1 MNKQILCMI
10 LCLVAACAC
19 FAQNNYTET
28 TLPQLME
35 KIQQGKELVVLDVR
49 SNGEYMDTVPGGKQI
64 GIGRIRN
71 AINISIQ
78 DLFQKPETIRQ
89 LDAYKDKDI
98 YVICSHS
105 YRSRRVSNLLLENGF
120 KSINNVQGGM
130 TEWYRNYDVL
140 QPYAAMFYENN
151 IPYRNMAPAQLFRK
165 LKAGEPL
172 VMIGF
177 ANAPRFAF
185 DSLVIPLYSVFP
197 DFNKVTYFTLADSLN
212 VLDKVKSANGKTVVF
227 FNTIGGGAAEI
238 SYWLSQKGFSNVFV
252 LIGNLAGYFEY
263 LANYHPRDLEAQ
275 LSAKSKINF
284 LTPLSYC
291 SNPPSN
297 VQWIDMRH
305 DTTFN
310 QVTRGTKLDY
320 KSLKGAL
327 HFPLRRSADE
337 FEKEFPDKKK
347 MYILIPERGYA
358 GVDFAEALIRKGY
371 KVGWLMGGIE
381 RWEWYTNNI
390 PEFNCKGHHIK

>member
-1 MNKQILCMI
+1 MNKQILCNGI
-10 LCLVAACAC
+10 CLIIMGAIS
-19 FAQNNYTET
+19 AQNNYTET

-35 KIQQGKELVVLDVR
+35 KLQQGKELVILDVR

-78 DLFQKPETIRQ
+78 DLLQKPGAIRQ

-130 TEWYRNYDVL
+130 TEWYRNYEVM
-140 QPYAAMFYENN
+140 QPYAARFYENN
-151 IPYRNMAPAQLFRK
+151 IPYRNMAPAQLYMK
-165 LKAGEPL
+165 LKAREPVAL
-172 VMIGF
+172 IGF

-185 DSLVIPLYSVFP
+185 DSLVLPLYAVFP
-197 DFNKVTYFTLADSLN
+197 DFNKVTYFTFADSLK
-212 VLDKVKSANGKTVVF
+212 VLEQVKAANGKTVVF

-238 SYWLSQKGFSNVFV
+238 SNWLSQKGFTNVYV

-263 LANYHPRDLEAQ
+263 LANYQSRDLKGQ
-275 LSAKSKINF
+275 LAEKSKIQF

-291 SNPPSN
+291 RNPPSN

-305 DTTFN
+305 DTTFS
-310 QVTRGTKLDY
+310 QVTRGTKLEY
-320 KSLKGAL
+320 KTLKGSL

-347 MYILIPERGYA
+347 MYILIPDRGYA
-358 GVDFAEALIRKGY
+358 GVDFAEALTRKGY
-371 KVGWLMGGIE
+371 RVGWLIGGIE

-390 PEFNCKGHHIK
+390 PDFNCKDHLIK